1 MIFLGHYVYKYVCD
15 GEIVYIGKNDTDL
28 ETRINQHKLEEKF
41 KPYLKSD
48 IYYIELANSIMS
60 DVVESELIRRYK
72 PKLNVAKMSDWS
84 GLEFTEPEWK
94 IFISTPKKRTSSTKR
109 SYKKSYSDISS
120 KRQRKLKTYKL
131 MSQYYCTKILEN
143 ISNVKEDELFYEI
156 EVPASIED
164 SEHKYCVP
172 PYIEFEN
179 EKAYGG
185 LSLGCCYSN
194 DGTNVVYRF
203 RKSNVFEEFGDIET
217 GLIPRIKYMQ
227 NMFKETLKEIS
238 I

>member
-1 MIFLGHYVYKYVCD
+1 MGHYVYKYVYD

-41 KPYLKSD
+41 RPYLKSD

-84 GLEFTEPEWK
+84 GLEFAEPEWK
-94 IFISTPKKRTSSTKR
+94 IFIPTPKKKTYSIKR
-109 SYKKSYSDISS
+109 SCSDISS

-131 MSQYYCTKILEN
+131 MYQYYCTKILEN

-156 EVPASIED
+156 EVPASIEIASINIVFHHTLNLRMKKHMVD
-164 SEHKYCVP
+164 
-172 PYIEFEN
+172 
-179 EKAYGG
+179 
-185 LSLGCCYSN
+185 
-194 DGTNVVYRF
+194 YR
-203 RKSNVFEEFGDIET
+203 
-217 GLIPRIKYMQ
+217 
-227 NMFKETLKEIS
+227 
-238 I
+238 